1 MATITIDFTNYFPL
15 DSDLRVTYNWL
26 DWDTV
31 NVGSGIY
38 KANCRRVLERVSTDN
53 SVTITYDSDT
63 VLNKGLSKKEMIK
76 NYPDSDEYTAL
87 DSEGF
92 ENITT
97 KSNLYVIDFNNKA
110 HNDSDVTIYYFKV

>member
-1 MATITIDFTNYFPL
+1 MATVTIDFTNCFSL
-15 DSDLRVTYNWL
+15 DSDMRVHYNWL

-31 NVGSGIY
+31 NVGPGIY
-38 KANCRRVLERVSTDN
+38 KANCRRVIGRLTTNNEIA
-53 SVTITYDSDT
+53 ITYDSDT
-63 VLNKGLSKKEMIK
+63 ILKKGLSKKEMIK
-76 NYPDSDEYTAL
+76 SYPDSDTYTAL

-110 HNDSDVTIYYFKV
+110 HNDSDVTHYYFKV

>member
-1 MATITIDFTNYFPL
+1 MATKVIDFTNYFPL
-15 DSDLRVTYNWL
+15 DSDLRVTYYWL

-31 NVGSGIY
+31 NTGPGIY

-63 VLNKGLSKKEMIK
+63 VLYKGLSKKEMIK

-110 HNDSDVTIYYFKV
+110 NNDSEVTHYYFKI